1 MQKNLFLFFLLAFP
15 IFSFSQHV
23 VKMKA
28 KFMSINLKDDY
39 GNWQEW
45 SETVECNV
53 LFVMNID
60 KELIT
65 VYFEEEQKY
74 DIISAEMSENES
86 EINFDFVCIDN
97 YGEKYQVILS
107 RDKVTGDTGKI
118 TFVGENMAWV
128 YLLIWL

>member
-1 MQKNLFLFFLLAFP
+1 MQKILFLIFLLALP
-15 IFSFSQHV
+15 ILSYTQDI

-45 SETVECNV
+45 SETVECNILLV
-53 LFVMNID
+53 LNID
-60 KELIT
+60 KEQIT
-65 VYFEEEQKY
+65 VYLEEDQKY
-74 DIISAEMSENES
+74 DIISTEMTQSES
-86 EINFDFVCIDN
+86 EIDFNFVCIGN
-97 YGEKYQVILS
+97 SGEKYQVILTK
-107 RDKVTGDTGKI
+107 DKETGDTGKI